1 MNGVTSREVHPAF
14 TDTTFRDQEAFL
26 GLPTFRNVNNVVGLR
41 QPSRDHLRVL
51 VVSESFLPQVNGVTN
66 SVRRALE
73 HLQAAGHQA
82 MLVAPSGPEEY
93 AGAPVH
99 LVRSVAMPTYREFPI
114 GIATRGH
121 LRRLMA
127 AFTPDVVH
135 LASPAWLGHQAGE
148 AARSL
153 GIPVVA
159 VYQTDL
165 IGFAERYPFPGAAG
179 AMRTLTRRVHGP
191 AERNLVP
198 STASGAQLAAL
209 GIDRMHRW
217 GRGVDTELFAPHRR
231 DERVRR
237 ELGGG
242 DLLVG
247 YVGRLAAEK
256 ELGLLAHLRD
266 VPGVRLV
273 LVGGGPEEQRL
284 RTLLPEAALLGV
296 RHGEDLASVV
306 ASLDVFVHTG
316 RTETFCQSA
325 QEALASGVP
334 VVAPRAGGPV
344 DLVRDGENGFLY
356 RPGDGTELRGLVE
369 HLAQNESLRREM
381 GARAVAGVRDRSWTA
396 LNDQLVEHY
405 LAVCEPE
412 DPAQSRLHEL
422 PQTG

>member
-1 MNGVTSREVHPAF
+1 MA
-14 TDTTFRDQEAFL
+14 
-26 GLPTFRNVNNVVGLR
+26 
-41 QPSRDHLRVL
+41 
-51 VVSESFLPQVNGVTN
+51 SF
-66 SVRRALE
+66 A
-73 HLQAAGHQA
+73 
-82 MLVAPSGPEEY
+82 
-93 AGAPVH
+93 
-99 LVRSVAMPTYREFPI
+99 
-114 GIATRGH
+114 
-121 LRRLMA
+121 
-127 AFTPDVVH
+127 PDVVH

-191 AERNLVP
+191 ADRNLVP
-198 STASGAQLAAL
+198 SSASGAQLAAL
-209 GIDRMHRW
+209 GIERMHRW

-231 DERVRR
+231 DESLRA
-237 ELGGG
+237 ELGNGH
-242 DLLVG
+242 LLVG

-284 RTLLPEAALLGV
+284 RALLPEAALLGV

-356 RPGDGTELRGLVE
+356 RPGDGPELRGLVE
-369 HLAQNESLRREM
+369 RLAQSAPLRRALGE
-381 GARAVAGVRDRSWTA
+381 RAVAGVRDRSWTA
-396 LNDQLVEHY
+396 LNDQLVGHY
-405 LAVCEPE
+405 RAVCEP
-412 DPAQSRLHEL
+412 DGPARNRLHEL
-422 PQTG
+422 PRTG

>member
-1 MNGVTSREVHPAF
+1 VKVVTRRSSTRRVAVENRYERCR
-14 TDTTFRDQEAFL
+14 T
-26 GLPTFRNVNNVVGLR
+26 VGKVDILI
-41 QPSRDHLRVL
+41 
-51 VVSESFLPQVNGVTN
+51 VSESFLPQVNGVTN

-73 HLQAAGHQA
+73 HLEAEGHRA
-82 MLVAPSGPEEY
+82 MLVAPSGPDTY

-99 LVRSVAMPTYREFPI
+99 RVRTMAMPTYREFPV
-114 GIATRGH
+114 GLATRGH
-121 LRRLMA
+121 LRRLMT
-127 AFTPDVVH
+127 AFAPDVVH

-191 AERNLVP
+191 ADRNLVP
-198 STASGAQLAAL
+198 STASGSQLAAL
-209 GIDRMHRW
+209 GIERIHRW
-217 GRGVDTELFAPHRR
+217 GRGVDTQLFTPHRR
-231 DERVRR
+231 DERVRK
-237 ELGGG
+237 ELCGGV
-242 DLLVG
+242 LVG

-256 ELGLLAHLRD
+256 ELELLTHLRD
-266 VPGVRLV
+266 VPGTRLV

-284 RTLLPEAALLGV
+284 RTLLPDAALLGV

-325 QEALASGVP
+325 QEALAAGVP

-344 DLVRDGENGFLY
+344 DLVTEGVNGFLY
-356 RPGDGTELRGLVE
+356 DPGDGAELRRLVE
-369 HLAQNESLRREM
+369 RLAADEPLRRVL
-381 GARAVAGVRDRSWTA
+381 GRRAVAGVRHRSWYA
-396 LNDQLVEHY
+396 VNDQLVQHY
-405 LAVCEPE
+405 RAVCRPLEHA
-412 DPAQSRLHEL
+412 DAGASGL
-422 PQTG
+422 PRTG

>member
-1 MNGVTSREVHPAF
+1 
-14 TDTTFRDQEAFL
+14 
-26 GLPTFRNVNNVVGLR
+26 
-41 QPSRDHLRVL
+41 VL

-73 HLQAAGHQA
+73 HLHATGHQA
-82 MLVAPSGPEEY
+82 LLVAPSGPEEY

-99 LVRSVAMPTYREFPI
+99 HVRSVAMPTYREFPI
-114 GIATRGH
+114 GLATQGH
-121 LRRLMA
+121 LRRLMT
-127 AFTPDVVH
+127 AFAPDVVH

-165 IGFAERYPFPGAAG
+165 IGFAERYPFPGAVG

-191 AERNLVP
+191 ADRNLVP
-198 STASGAQLAAL
+198 SRASGDQLARL
-209 GIDRMHRW
+209 GIDRLHQW
-217 GRGVDTELFAPHRR
+217 GRGVDTSLFRPGRR
-231 DERVRR
+231 DERVRA
-237 ELGGG
+237 ELGRGR

-256 ELGLLAHLRD
+256 ELELLAHLGD

-284 RTLLPEAALLGV
+284 RTLLPEAAMPGV
-296 RHGEDLASVV
+296 LHGEELASVV

-344 DLVRDGENGFLY
+344 DLVREGDNGYLY
-356 RPGDGTELRGLVE
+356 RPGDGAELRRLVE
-369 HLAQNESLRREM
+369 RLVDDSALRRVM

-396 LNDQLVEHY
+396 LNDQLIEHY
-405 LAVCEPE
+405 RAVCLPRATAGHGTPARSISLRGSVPE
-412 DPAQSRLHEL
+412 RATVVDSV
-422 PQTG
+422 G

>member
-1 MNGVTSREVHPAF
+1 M
-14 TDTTFRDQEAFL
+14 DILD
-26 GLPTFRNVNNVVGLR
+26 NVVGLR
-41 QPSRDHLRVL
+41 PSPQARPSTSLRVL

-73 HLQAAGHQA
+73 HLQEEGHEA

-93 AGAPVH
+93 AGVPVH
-99 LVRSVAMPTYREFPI
+99 RVRSVSMPTYREFPV
-114 GIATRGH
+114 GLATRGH
-121 LRRLMA
+121 LRRLMT
-127 AFTPDVVH
+127 AFAPDVVH

-179 AMRTLTRRVHGP
+179 AMRSLTRRVHGP
-191 AERNLVP
+191 ADRTLVP
-198 STASGAQLAAL
+198 SSASGDQLAAL
-209 GIDRMHRW
+209 GIERIHRW
-217 GRGVDTELFAPHRR
+217 GRGVDTDLFSPHRR
-231 DERVRR
+231 SEEVRR
-237 ELGGG
+237 DLGGG
-242 DLLVG
+242 ILLG

-256 ELGLLAHLRD
+256 ELELLAHLRD
-266 VPGVRLV
+266 VPGTRLV

-284 RTLLPEAALLGV
+284 RTLLPEAAFLGV

-325 QEALASGVP
+325 QEALACAVP

-344 DLVRDGENGFLY
+344 DLVSDGVNGFLY
-356 RPGDGTELRGLVE
+356 PPGDGAQLRRLVTHLVE
-369 HLAQNESLRREM
+369 HESLRRVM
-381 GARAVAGVRDRSWTA
+381 GGRAVAGVRDRSWRA
-396 LNDQLVEHY
+396 LNEQLVAHY
-405 LAVCEPE
+405 RLAGRSETHLTVVHGPRTARGGGQPMAMTGSCGVSSHPPE
-412 DPAQSRLHEL
+412 E
-422 PQTG
+422 

>member
-1 MNGVTSREVHPAF
+1 VKVVTRRSPTRRIGVENRYGHSRTIKSV
-14 TDTTFRDQEAFL
+14 DIL
-26 GLPTFRNVNNVVGLR
+26 I
-41 QPSRDHLRVL
+41 
-51 VVSESFLPQVNGVTN
+51 VSESFLPQVNGVTN
-66 SVRRALE
+66 SVRRVLE
-73 HLQAAGHQA
+73 HLQAEGHRA
-82 MLVAPSGPEEY
+82 MVVAPSGPDSY

-99 LVRSVAMPTYREFPI
+99 RVRTFAMPTYREFPV
-114 GIATRGH
+114 GLATRGH

-127 AFTPDVVH
+127 AFAPDVVH

-179 AMRTLTRRVHGP
+179 AMRSLTRRVHGP
-191 AERNLVP
+191 ADRTLVP
-198 STASGAQLAAL
+198 STASGRQLEEL
-209 GIDRMHRW
+209 GIQRIHRW
-217 GRGVDTELFAPHRR
+217 GRGVDTQLFAPHRR
-231 DERVRR
+231 NERVRK

-242 DLLVG
+242 VLVG

-256 ELGLLAHLRD
+256 ELELLTHLRD
-266 VPGVRLV
+266 VPGARLV
-273 LVGGGPEEQRL
+273 LVGAGPEEQRL
-284 RTLLPEAALLGV
+284 RTLLPEAALLGL

-344 DLVRDGENGFLY
+344 DLVTEGVNGFLY
-356 RPGDGTELRGLVE
+356 EPGNGAELRRLVA
-369 HLAQNESLRREM
+369 HLAEDEPLRRVL
-381 GARAVAGVRDRSWTA
+381 GRRARAGVRDRSWRA
-396 LNDQLVEHY
+396 INEQLVEHY
-405 LAVCEPE
+405 LAVGRPI
-412 DPAQSRLHEL
+412 DVVRRQL
-422 PQTG
+422 PDLRRTG

>member
-1 MNGVTSREVHPAF
+1 MDGSYERSRTV
-14 TDTTFRDQEAFL
+14 
-26 GLPTFRNVNNVVGLR
+26 GNVDILI
-41 QPSRDHLRVL
+41 
-51 VVSESFLPQVNGVTN
+51 VSESFLPQVNGVTN
-66 SVRRALE
+66 SVRRVLE
-73 HLQAAGHQA
+73 HLHAEGHRA
-82 MLVAPSGPEEY
+82 MLVAPSGPESY

-99 LVRSVAMPTYREFPI
+99 RVRTLSMPTYREFPV
-114 GIATRGH
+114 GLATRGH
-121 LRRLMA
+121 LRRLMT
-127 AFTPDVVH
+127 AFAPDVVH

-191 AERNLVP
+191 ADRTLVP
-198 STASGAQLAAL
+198 STASGRQLAAL
-209 GIDRMHRW
+209 GIDRIHRW
-217 GRGVDTELFAPHRR
+217 GRGVDTGLFAPHRR
-231 DERVRR
+231 SEQVRTQ
-237 ELGGG
+237 LGGG
-242 DLLVG
+242 VLVG

-256 ELGLLAHLRD
+256 ELELLTHLRD
-266 VPGVRLV
+266 VPGTRLV

-296 RHGEDLASVV
+296 RHGEELASVV

-344 DLVRDGENGFLY
+344 DLVTEGANGFLY
-356 RPGDGTELRGLVE
+356 EPGDGAELRQLVAC
-369 HLAQNESLRREM
+369 LAADEPLRRVM
-381 GARAVAGVRDRSWTA
+381 GRRAVAGVQDRSWHA
-396 LNDQLVEHY
+396 LGEQLLGHY
-405 LAVCEPE
+405 RAV
-412 DPAQSRLHEL
+412 SRGEAAAWSLRRVL
-422 PQTG
+422 PPTG